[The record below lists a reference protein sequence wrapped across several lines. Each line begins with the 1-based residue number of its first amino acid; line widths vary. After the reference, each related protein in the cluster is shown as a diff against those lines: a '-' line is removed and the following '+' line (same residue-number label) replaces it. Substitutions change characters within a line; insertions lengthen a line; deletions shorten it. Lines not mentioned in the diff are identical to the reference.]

1 MIGTAMKIL
10 GTRWNATLVASSH
23 LALLFA
29 MLAAPAAHA
38 QNSWTVSI
46 SEKEL
51 KLEHPVDMMWD
62 KWLMWDIG
70 YQRMMC
76 RNAPYVELFNEA
88 TSTSPITEFHLT
100 IGDNRFDFGSV
111 EGTELAMLGSTTP
124 GFNLTANKVN
134 GVVNTDG
141 DMGDELV
148 VNIGNGGLLPGQ
160 IVRFKIKLDV
170 DPAFAAQYAASFGDS
185 LPDFRT
191 VLFDMNG
198 LNVYDGVVNT
208 STADNAQ
215 VFVKFNPGGNSGK
228 AIFEDETV
236 AAGQYYNSNLREYKA
251 MDPVLI
257 FQIGGGQEVP
267 EPFGVGLAVL
277 GLSAGLM
284 MRRRSRR
291 SAIAG

>member
-1 MIGTAMKIL
+1 MIGTAMNTL
-10 GTRWNATLVASSH
+10 GTRRNATA
-23 LALLFA
+23 LAPALFA
-29 MLAAPAAHA
+29 MLLAMLAPPAAQA

-51 KLEHPVDMMWD
+51 KLENPVDMMWD

-76 RNAPYVELFNEA
+76 RNAPYIELLNEA

-100 IGDNRFDFGSV
+100 IGDNRFDFGPV
-111 EGTELAMLGSTTP
+111 EGTDLVLLGSTTP

-134 GVVNTDG
+134 GVVNTNG
-141 DMGDELV
+141 NMGDELV

-160 IVRFKIKLDV
+160 MVRFKIKLDV
-170 DPAFAAQYAASFGDS
+170 DPAFAAQYAASFGAS

-208 STADNAQ
+208 SSADNAQ
-215 VFVKFNPGGNSGK
+215 AFVKFNPGGQSSTAVFN
-228 AIFEDETV
+228 DETV
-236 AAGQYYNSNLREYKA
+236 AATSR
-251 MDPVLI
+251 PV
-257 FQIGGGQEVP
+257 
-267 EPFGVGLAVL
+267 VL
-277 GLSAGLM
+277 V
-284 MRRRSRR
+284 R
-291 SAIAG
+291 

>member
-1 MIGTAMKIL
+1 MIGTAMKTL
-10 GTRWNATLVASSH
+10 GTRRNAIA
-23 LALLFA
+23 LAPALFAVLLA
-29 MLAAPAAHA
+29 MLAPPAAEA

-51 KLEHPVDMMWD
+51 KLENPVDMMWD

-76 RNAPYVELFNEA
+76 RNAPYIELLNEA

-100 IGDNRFDFGSV
+100 IGDNRFDFGQV
-111 EGTELAMLGSTTP
+111 EGTDLVMLGSTTP
-124 GFNLTANKVN
+124 GFNLTSNKVN
-134 GVVNTDG
+134 AVVNTNG

-160 IVRFKIKLDV
+160 LVRFKIKLDV
-170 DPAFAAQYAASFGDS
+170 DPAFAAQYAASFGAS

-198 LNVYDGVVNT
+198 LNVYDGVVHT
-208 STADNAQ
+208 SSDDNAQ
-215 VFVKFNPGGNSGK
+215 TFVKFNPGGQSGK
-228 AIFEDETV
+228 AVFEDETV

-257 FQIGGGQEVP
+257 FQTGGGQEIP
-267 EPFGVGLAVL
+267 EPCSVGLAIL

-284 MRRRSRR
+284 VRRSRR
-291 SAIAG
+291 SAIVG